1 MIRNQKLHFQNVL
14 FYIVSDDPGWSKEAL
29 GAAAAPDDDV
39 DVKFDA
45 KADVFFVGSR
55 RYSHTAISKEI
66 GK

>member
-1 MIRNQKLHFQNVL
+1 MNQTLHFQNVL
-14 FYIVSDDPGWSKEAL
+14 FYIVSDDPEWSKEAL
-29 GAAAAPDDDV
+29 GAAAAPDDDDDV

>member
-1 MIRNQKLHFQNVL
+1 MRFQNVL
-14 FYIVSDDPGWSKEAL
+14 FYIVSDDPEWSKEAL
-29 GAAAAPDDDV
+29 GAAAAPDDDDDV